1 MSALQLN
8 LRFVELQLYSEIVI
22 YLVSL
27 KPLIHMHSY
36 RIDISRQRNLRA
48 GARV

>member
-8 LRFVELQLYSEIVI
+8 LSFVELQLYSEIVI

-27 KPLIHMHSY
+27 KPLVHMHSY
-36 RIDISRQRNLRA
+36 RTDNSHRRNLRA